1 MEAAFKDKD
10 KDEVLFR
17 LEERTGG
24 QELECEDALHRACG
38 LGWLDVAGIIISK
51 YDVTPD
57 IAEFFGSKLRPIHVA
72 AKEGQTEAI
81 DLLLLAG
88 ANKEGEDIRGNT
100 ALHYAFE
107 NKQWD
112 TAEYLINKVNCDP
125 RNKNVDG
132 IPALVVGLENAST
145 PTELGRVIETYANLK
160 ESLVSIPYWVLEK
173 IWTKDWK
180 DEIVHLAKVE
190 LVQTQQDNHVP
201 IIVAIAGAG
210 NIEMLEFL
218 LEQTEIDLSVT
229 DMNGNNALLISLQN
243 GHKEVAEMVIKRA
256 PNLVVVTNH
265 KGESPV
271 RFATHKGLIDIVKCL
286 VENGADSNQP
296 DCNGNTPLAS
306 AIRDNRKE
314 MTEYLVRELQC
325 DLGHKNKNGRSPFAD
340 GLTSAF
346 YAKNAKD
353 CIWLLKLG
361 LETNERAKASAMVPS
376 DALHL
381 ACKNRML
388 DVVELLVQGYNCN
401 PILPVPSIG
410 GQSVLHKVFENKD
423 VEIASFLLAHKTC
436 PSTLS
441 FSNGPTLLELATGN
455 DKLRSLLNQCNNAFV
470 CQARKPMK
478 VFVVGNPYNGKTS
491 LVKLLRSSIDHD
503 PFLGS
508 LRTARSKPS
517 TTGISP
523 YRIQHRD
530 FGSIVLYD
538 CAGREQY
545 RSYLAAVLEKFVRK
559 SPAIFIVVVD
569 IDQKKE
575 EIVKEL
581 LHWTYFIN
589 CVTGKSPG
597 QSHVIIAGSKAD
609 HSSLNHWGFQNCCT
623 SWINEDLNNLVFG
636 GAIMLDCH
644 KLQSRSL
651 TDLIA
656 ILSQSCATLRSEN
669 PFKIQ
674 FQHLVLY
681 AFCMEEMQ
689 SNTFTI
695 AELKQ
700 RMLEKQENTHFLPN
714 GSEIFSCLQI
724 LHDKGL
730 ILYLEKEEDKENG
743 VVVIDL
749 ALLLR
754 RSLGQ
759 LLAPPSDKHYL
770 PLNVD
775 TGLIPLSHF
784 RQLLCNDPEIL
795 SLFLQQFNLGTPL
808 QQNDDALFV
817 PVLAKKDKL
826 EINNLV
832 TRNDGYWFGMLSE
845 FKLEH
850 SHLHFIDHYLYSL
863 QLEVM
868 KWLSKRSNLKEG
880 APANSYDSDI
890 WKNGIHWRN
899 DDQVECLME
908 LSPDRKT
915 FLFLIACS
923 PGQQIQLVF
932 CRSKMFRI
940 INETRERFFKQYSSN
955 IIDSIVP
962 GPDFQQYPNI
972 TTDGICKA
980 PLSEIRQAVFERQ
993 SSVEFTAIA
1002 VIGKHSTKVSLDMK
1016 LNDLLYFDSCWD
1028 VPSNLLASLLKAQT
1042 NSPNEV
1048 IPSSLLKQFAAIFIE
1063 ITRTC
1068 RNVLAILE
1076 LNADE
1081 IDYILSTEADDSIQ
1095 RLVYKWTAHVIM
1107 PCQLIAV
1114 LEQLTIFEPLE
1125 IELACKQ

>member
-1 MEAAFKDKD
+1 MEAAFKAQD
-10 KDEVLFR
+10 KDEVLVL
-17 LEERTGG
+17 LEKRSGD

-38 LGWLDVAGIIISK
+38 LGWLDVAGVIISK
-51 YDVTPD
+51 YDVSPD
-57 IAEFFGSKLRPIHVA
+57 IAEFFRSKLRPIHVA
-72 AKEGQTEAI
+72 AREGQTEAI
-81 DLLLLAG
+81 DFLLLAG
-88 ANKEGEDIRGNT
+88 ANKEGEDMSGNT

-107 NKQWD
+107 SKQWD
-112 TAEYLINKVNCDP
+112 TSEYLINKVNCDLGK
-125 RNKNVDG
+125 KNVDG

-145 PTELGRVIETYANLK
+145 PIELGRIIETYGNVK
-160 ESLVSIPYWVLEK
+160 ESLVSIPYWALEK

-190 LVQTQQDNHVP
+190 SVKTQQDNHIP
-201 IIVAIAGAG
+201 AIVAIAGAG

-218 LEQTEIDLSVT
+218 LEQTEIDLSAT

-243 GHKEVAEMVIKRA
+243 GHKEMAEMVIKRA
-256 PNLVVVTNH
+256 PNLVAVANR

-286 VENGADSNQP
+286 VENGADPNQP

-325 DLGHKNKNGRSPFAD
+325 DLGHKNKNGRSPIAD

-346 YAKNAKD
+346 YAKNAKE

-376 DALHL
+376 DTLYL

-401 PILPVPSIG
+401 PILPLPSIG

-423 VEIASFLLAHKTC
+423 VEIASLLLAHKTC
-436 PSTLS
+436 QPTLS

-455 DKLRSLLNQCNNAFV
+455 DKLLSLLNLSNNAFV

-478 VFVVGNPYNGKTS
+478 VFVVGNEYNGKTS

-581 LHWTYFIN
+581 LYWTYFIN

-597 QSHVIIAGSKAD
+597 QSHVVIAGSKAD

-651 TDLIA
+651 TDLTA
-656 ILSQSCATLRSEN
+656 ILTQSCATLRSEN

-674 FQHLVLY
+674 FQHLALY

-700 RMLEKQENTHFLPN
+700 RMLEKQKNTCFLPN
-714 GSEIFSCLQI
+714 GSEIFSCLQL

-730 ILYLEKEEDKENG
+730 ILYLEKEVDMENG

-759 LLAPPSDKHYL
+759 LLASPSDKQYL

-784 RQLLCNDPEIL
+784 CQLLCNDPEII

-808 QQNDDALFV
+808 QQNGDTLFM
-817 PVLAKKDKL
+817 PALAKKDES
-826 EINNLV
+826 EINNLA

-850 SHLHFIDHYLYSL
+850 SHLHFIDHYLHSL

-868 KWLSKRSNLKEG
+868 KWLSKRTNLKEG
-880 APANSYDSDI
+880 SPANSYHI

-908 LSPDRKT
+908 LSQDRKT

-923 PGQQIQLVF
+923 PGEQIQLVF

-940 INETRERFFKQYSSN
+940 INEMRERFFKQYSSN
-955 IIDSIVP
+955 IVDSIVP

-972 TTDGICKA
+972 VTDGICKA
-980 PLSEIRQAVFERQ
+980 PLTEIRRAVFERE
-993 SSVEFTAIA
+993 SPVEFSAIA

-1028 VPSNLLASLLKAQT
+1028 VPLHLLASLLKAQS

-1048 IPSSLLKQFAAIFIE
+1048 IPSPLLKDFAAIFIK
-1063 ITRTC
+1063 IARTSPS
-1068 RNVLAILE
+1068 VLAIFE
-1076 LNADE
+1076 LNDDE

-1095 RLVYKWTAHVIM
+1095 RLVYKWTANLMI
-1107 PCQLIAV
+1107 PCQLITV
-1114 LEQLTIFEPLE
+1114 MEQLTMFGPLE
-1125 IELACKQ
+1125 ISLASSSD